1 MDRFFALIDSLSRAS
16 GWVASLLIVP
26 LIFASVYEVF
36 SRYLFNAP
44 TIWAYEIGYMATG
57 TYFFLGMAYALK
69 ERAHIRI
76 DLFFSSLSIKN
87 RNLIDFFGYSFLML
101 PAACWLTW
109 RLGIYAWDAFLWG
122 ERSGESAWNPV
133 IWPYRTIFFVGFVL
147 LTLQGFAEW
156 MRALATLLGISFD
169 NEKDGVVD

>member
-1 MDRFFALIDSLSRAS
+1 MGRFLALIDGLSRVS

-76 DLFFSSLSIKN
+76 DLFLVAFPSK
-87 RNLIDFFGYSFLML
+87 
-101 PAACWLTW
+101 T
-109 RLGIYAWDAFLWG
+109 GI
-122 ERSGESAWNPV
+122 
-133 IWPYRTIFFVGFVL
+133 
-147 LTLQGFAEW
+147 
-156 MRALATLLGISFD
+156 
-169 NEKDGVVD
+169 